1 MDKSGHRKRL
11 AVYTVLT
18 AAVMLA
24 IFLMSAQDG
33 SESGSLSDGFLK
45 SFIGSVLSRI
55 LPRLTDKGFDYD
67 IRKYGHMFE
76 YFCLGI
82 CAFLMFWEIFLHRK
96 HRAVKTFTAALV
108 LSFLYACSDE
118 FHQRFV
124 PGRAGRFT
132 DVMIDS
138 AGFTSAVL
146 IMLAIFL
153 LSGYFH
159 GRKRKQ
165 PEVRKQ

>member
-1 MDKSGHRKRL
+1 MDISRHRKRL

-18 AAVMLA
+18 ASVMLA
-24 IFLMSAQDG
+24 IYLMSAQDG

-82 CAFLMFWEIFLHRK
+82 CTFLMFSEIFLRRK
-96 HRAVKTFTAALV
+96 HRAAETFLSAWT

-138 AGFTSAVL
+138 VGFTSAVI
-146 IMLAIFL
+146 IMLLIFL
-153 LSGYFH
+153 LYRYFQM
-159 GRKRKQ
+159 RKKKK
-165 PEVRKQ
+165 PEA